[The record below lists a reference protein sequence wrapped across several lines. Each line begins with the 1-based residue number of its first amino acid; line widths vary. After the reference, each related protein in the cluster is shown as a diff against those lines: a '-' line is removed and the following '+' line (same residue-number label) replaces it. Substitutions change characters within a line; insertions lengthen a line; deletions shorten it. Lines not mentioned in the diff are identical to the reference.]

1 MDLDGGDA
9 DVAILCGSDCCGG
22 TRDCDVAMVVGELIS
37 ATDRHR
43 QSTDHPIKFIL
54 RRQPNS
60 LKFKI
65 KPGPISIEPRL
76 G

>member
-1 MDLDGGDA
+1 MVLGDGNA
-9 DVAILCGSDCCGG
+9 NVAFLCGSDCCGG
-22 TRDCDVAMVVGELIS
+22 GRDCDVVMVVGELIS

-65 KPGPISIEPRL
+65 KPVKG
-76 G
+76 